1 MSARISVADQPIST
15 LIQDVDLGRIALPE
29 IQREFVWSE
38 QKARD
43 LVDSLYKGFPVGVIL
58 LWRPQDVQDFKLL
71 EGQETARVPEWL
83 ILDGQQRITSL
94 TKIRKGDIK
103 VNFNIDDEDF
113 HIENRKIANDPRW
126 IRVDRV
132 WELDSATILQD
143 LSEKLDMSMDAVYKK
158 YMSRIQRIEGIPSQS
173 IPVFDMRED
182 DYSRIA
188 EMYMRLNEKG
198 TKLKKAEINLAL
210 IVLKFPGT
218 FYDKL
223 RKIVDEFEDWELD
236 TNFFLRCFVC
246 VSTNQSKYEPLK
258 RYLDTADERQVLKT
272 LDLIVENL
280 QTSLEFITSHFGI
293 NHYTNQH
300 LIPSDIALIPLMMYM
315 IRSDGRIASSRGL
328 GETILWFYCASHY
341 GRFSTSTESK
351 LNEDLREL
359 GGSNPVATWLENIR
373 KERGDLGMRE
383 MRGRINRTN
392 LFALYYA
399 LRQNEALDWWQGT
412 KVDNTSKVEF
422 HHIFPK
428 KVLRNAGYSDV
439 LINDI
444 RNIAVVSRK
453 ANRRVSAM
461 PPEKYF
467 ESEIE
472 DKGRIFSQF
481 VPQDKTYWRVENYEC
496 FLEERE
502 KNIITFLNDRIR
514 GLEK

>member
-1 MSARISVADQPIST
+1 MCI
-15 LIQDVDLGRIALPE
+15 
-29 IQREFVWSE
+29 
-38 QKARD
+38 RD
-43 LVDSLYKGFPVGVIL
+43 S
-58 LWRPQDVQDFKLL
+58 
-71 EGQETARVPEWL
+71 
-83 ILDGQQRITSL
+83 
-94 TKIRKGDIK
+94 
-103 VNFNIDDEDF
+103 
-113 HIENRKIANDPRW
+113 
-126 IRVDRV
+126 
-132 WELDSATILQD
+132 
-143 LSEKLDMSMDAVYKK
+143 
-158 YMSRIQRIEGIPSQS
+158 
-173 IPVFDMRED
+173 
-182 DYSRIA
+182 
-188 EMYMRLNEKG
+188 
-198 TKLKKAEINLAL
+198 
-210 IVLKFPGT
+210 
-218 FYDKL
+218 
-223 RKIVDEFEDWELD
+223 
-236 TNFFLRCFVC
+236 
-246 VSTNQSKYEPLK
+246 
-258 RYLDTADERQVLKT
+258 
-272 LDLIVENL
+272 
-280 QTSLEFITSHFGI
+280 
-293 NHYTNQH
+293 HYTNQH